1 MDFIWRSIILLSCL
15 SYGQSSGVNTEQSL
29 LNALGFD
36 MNQALSNLNSATRN
50 KRDDEYCALGAILNR
65 INSCPAHT
73 QLIELLAAQKGGENV
88 DMNLMAEHLCKDSE
102 CTIRCFT
109 EAIGRCHQADEYF
122 FVSDPVTRTV
132 AHRAMCDRKHNFAE
146 FISNCG
152 ELLPK
157 QCVSGLVM
165 AVLNL
170 TNTFNEDNNS
180 TKYRIDGC
188 RAYSEYKTCFK
199 VPITDKCIAADASY
213 FEDLAIASTSFMKCN
228 DQSHHFF
235 SKYGADVQ
243 CGDEQYQRYLTGTA
257 GVYGLAST
265 PGQTDEATSNRSAL
279 ILLIFVVFIHYLF

>member
-50 KRDDEYCALGAILNR
+50 KRDDEL
-65 INSCPAHT
+65 
-73 QLIELLAAQKGGENV
+73 
-88 DMNLMAEHLCKDSE
+88 
-102 CTIRCFT
+102 
-109 EAIGRCHQADEYF
+109 F
-122 FVSDPVTRTV
+122 FVAVV
-132 AHRAMCDRKHNFAE
+132 KAF
-146 FISNCG
+146 F
-152 ELLPK
+152 
-157 QCVSGLVM
+157 VGLD
-165 AVLNL
+165 LDHL
-170 TNTFNEDNNS
+170 
-180 TKYRIDGC
+180 

-265 PGQTDEATSNRSAL
+265 PGQTDEATTAIGTKFNGISLVLRQHGKGIMHY
-279 ILLIFVVFIHYLF
+279 ILSIITFIYSELTTIKTVSRDQI